1 MTDAI
6 ADISKARI
14 LVTNDDGINAP
25 GLKVLENIARAL
37 SDDVW
42 VVAPEIN
49 QSGAGHSLT
58 LTQPLRFRQVTER
71 HFAVMG
77 TPTDCVLLADQFILK
92 DKHPDVVLSGVNRG
106 ANIADD
112 VTYSGTIA
120 AAMEGALLGVTSIA
134 LSQHVQQGQPV
145 KWATAEAHGPEVI
158 RRLTRASWPNE
169 IVINVNFPDTSAEE
183 VKGVS
188 VVRQGR
194 WSQSG
199 ALIERHDPAGNP
211 YYWLALSERRQQ
223 KGDAGTDL
231 GAIREDYITVT
242 PLYLDLTHD
251 ATIESLKGAFG

>member
-6 ADISKARI
+6 ADLSKARI

-25 GLKVLENIARAL
+25 GLHTLETIARSL

-49 QSGAGHSLT
+49 HSGAGHSLT
-58 LTQPLRFRQVTER
+58 LTSPLRYREVSER
-71 HFAVMG
+71 RYAVMG
-77 TPTDCVLLADQFILK
+77 TPTDCVLMADQFLLK
-92 DKHPDVVLSGVNRG
+92 DKRPDLVLSGVNRG

-120 AAMEGALLGVTSIA
+120 AAMEGALLGITSIA
-134 LSQHVQQGQPV
+134 LSQHAQLGHPV
-145 KWATAEAHGPEVI
+145 KWATAEHHGPDVI
-158 RRLTRASWPNE
+158 RRIAAASWPNE
-169 IVINVNFPDTSAEE
+169 IVINVNFPDVVANSVE
-183 VKGVS
+183 GVA

-211 YYWLALSERRQQ
+211 YFWLALSERRQQ

-231 GAIREDYITVT
+231 GAIREGYITVT

-251 ATIESLKGAFG
+251 ATMESLKDAFV